1 MLAVPEDGRAVA
13 AIVKLIGRDIPMV
26 VVPGIAEAEL
36 EMGERRRRGS
46 RGAARSEHRPR
57 AGNGDGRARVAA
69 EHRPHAGDGGAR
81 VKAEHRPHASNGDA
95 GARVAAEHRTPRRD
109 RRPAERQAPLASG
122 NGSNVTPFPRAAE
135 VGKTRPHERQGEE
148 KRVVGF
154 GDHLPAF
161 LARPSR
167 IVAGP

>member
-26 VVPGIAEAEL
+26 VVPGVAEAEL
-36 EMGERRRRGS
+36 EYGERRRRGS
-46 RGAARSEHRPR
+46 RAAVRSEHRPR
-57 AGNGDGRARVAA
+57 AGNGDACARSATDQ
-69 EHRPHAGDGGAR
+69 RP
-81 VKAEHRPHASNGDA
+81 
-95 GARVAAEHRTPRRD
+95 PRRD
-109 RRPAERQAPLASG
+109 RRPAARQAPLATG

-135 VGKTRPHERQGEE
+135 GRKTEQQERQREE

-154 GDHLPAF
+154 GDDLPAF

-167 IVAGP
+167 SVARP

>member
-13 AIVKLIGRDIPMV
+13 AIVKLIGRDVPMV

-36 EMGERRRRGS
+36 EYGERRRRGS
-46 RGAARSEHRPR
+46 RAAVRSEHRPR
-57 AGNGDGRARVAA
+57 AGNGDAGVRSAT
-69 EHRPHAGDGGAR
+69 EHRPHAG
-81 VKAEHRPHASNGDA
+81 NGDA
-95 GARVAAEHRTPRRD
+95 GARSATDQRPPRRD
-109 RRPAERQAPLASG
+109 RRPAARQAPLATG

-135 VGKTRPHERQGEE
+135 GRKTEQQERQREE

-154 GDHLPAF
+154 GDDLPAF

-167 IVAGP
+167 SVARP